1 LKQKNLNGDLSLPEK
16 LSVYGPDVLVIVLK
30 RFAFD
35 MQSIRKNG
43 INTLVNIFLLHKMPK
58 VAKAST
64 REAKMDGDG

>member
-1 LKQKNLNGDLSLPEK
+1 MNGDLSLPEK

-35 MQSIRKNG
+35 MQSIRKVS
-43 INTLVNIFLLHKMPK
+43 IHWLIFPEIFLLHKIPK